1 MSTPESQN
9 KQAPGYPNV
18 PSEGR
23 FSVGLNQ
30 AGDVSADQARAV
42 LKTIPVGFA
51 GGVVPA
57 GVIVWLIHPEGADTV
72 SLWLWFAWMVMAH
85 GLRVAL

>member
-1 MSTPESQN
+1 MRVQTLFHQHSPTALAMSTPESQN

-57 GVIVWLIHPEGADTV
+57 AMFTV
-72 SLWLWFAWMVMAH
+72 TVLE
-85 GLRVAL
+85 